1 MDNFGQNSFQ
11 PGMRSSLFVPD
22 QLVSGT
28 LQLVTDTG
36 VIAQA
41 TAIHLRGTV
50 LGKIKASG
58 QYIKSVKTATDGSEV
73 PVAILVDNVD
83 STAAA
88 QRGGA
93 YLMGQFNQNSII
105 YDNSWTLAELKTALR
120 PYSIFLEDSIQA
132 PV

>member
-1 MDNFGQNSFQ
+1 MDKFGQNAFQ
-11 PGMRSSLFVPD
+11 PGMRSSLFAPD

-41 TAIHLRGTV
+41 AAIHIRGTV
-50 LGKIKASG
+50 MGKITASG
-58 QYIKSVKTATDGSEV
+58 EYVKSVKDAEDGSEV

-83 STAAA
+83 TTVTA
-88 QRGGA
+88 QRGGI
-93 YLMGQFNQNSII
+93 YLMGQFNQNSVIH
-105 YDNSWTLAELKTALR
+105 DDSWTLAELKTALR
-120 PYSIFLEDSIQA
+120 SYSIFLEDSIQA

>member
-1 MDNFGQNSFQ
+1 MDNFGQNAFQ
-11 PGMRSSLFVPD
+11 PGMRSSLFTPD
-22 QLVSGT
+22 QLVSGP

-41 TAIHLRGTV
+41 ATLSLRGTV

-58 QYIKSVKTATDGSEV
+58 QYIKSVKTATDGSET

>member
-1 MDNFGQNSFQ
+1 MDNFGQNAFQ

-83 STAAA
+83 STAAT
-88 QRGGA
+88 QRGGV

>member
-1 MDNFGQNSFQ
+1 MDNFGQNAFQ